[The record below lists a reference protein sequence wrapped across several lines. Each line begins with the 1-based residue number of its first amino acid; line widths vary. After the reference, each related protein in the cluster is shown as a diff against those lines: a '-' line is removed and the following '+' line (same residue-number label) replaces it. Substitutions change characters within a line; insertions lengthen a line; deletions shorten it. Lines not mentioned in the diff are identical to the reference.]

1 MRKVDIFKKLSFSSI
16 LILKTIFSFGTFSG
30 VFFHFITENLIFDSQ
45 RRKDL
50 GESPQIY
57 QLF

>member
-1 MRKVDIFKKLSFSSI
+1 MRNVDLLIKLSFSSI

>member
-1 MRKVDIFKKLSFSSI
+1 MRKVDLLKKLSFSSI
-16 LILKTIFSFGTFSG
+16 LILKTVFSFGTFSG

-50 GESPQIY
+50 GEGPEIY
-57 QLF
+57 RFL